1 MKFKNETT
9 RRSRLTTLLVAK
21 DIKGVRSIKEYKKY
35 RFSRKFENV
44 CMNESVKVHIILGVK
59 LRV

>member
-35 RFSRKFENV
+35 RFSRKFKSLKIKHKGYE
-44 CMNESVKVHIILGVK
+44 K
-59 LRV
+59 